1 MSDRPICAA
10 SIAQVRTG
18 PTADIAMKLGYSR
31 NIHYESGP
39 NMTPLVDIVMVILI
53 FLMLAGSF
61 GGAEHYLASNLPLKQ
76 SGPGRITPPPGWVPD
91 EALEIRV
98 DPRGTDGFLAVGGR
112 IHATDAGT
120 LFAQLIQMRHQFK
133 QAGTPTDRV
142 QVIISPARNVRYE
155 HLIAIYEAANRAQ
168 FTKVAF
174 ATSH

>member
-1 MSDRPICAA
+1 
-10 SIAQVRTG
+10 
-18 PTADIAMKLGYSR
+18 MKLSYSSK
-31 NIHYESGP
+31 IHYESGP

-76 SGPGRITPPPGWVPD
+76 SGPGTVAPPLGWVPD
-91 EALEIRV
+91 EPLEIRV
-98 DPRGTDGFLAVGGR
+98 DPRGSDGFQAVAGR
-112 IHATDAGT
+112 IRVTDAQALT
-120 LFAQLIQMRHQFK
+120 AQLEQMRRQFER
-133 QAGTPTDRV
+133 AGTPTDRV